1 MPPMISKAKL
11 IGAIL
16 IAGGVVWLIM
26 NLNISREKTIEAG
39 DIVVSP
45 VSNPSAIAGSF
56 KVYTPLLKKNNTIPS
71 KGIGGACL
79 VANLN
84 PNYPVSVDISGVPR
98 SRSCSLNSDCQ
109 GGLNSL
115 GWNGYCDGKTK
126 ICWVRPGPDT
136 EFCNRSKDYAP
147 AIPLPGKV
155 WEDWVINPAPKDG
168 PHPFQRSPSAFE
180 WRVVACLNG
189 IDPNTGQSNTDCGTP
204 DGPNRV
210 EVLGKVTPVNYK
222 PF

>member
-11 IGAIL
+11 IGTTL
-16 IAGGVVWLIM
+16 IGAGVVWLIM

-56 KVYTPLLKKNNTIPS
+56 RVYTPILKKNNTILS
-71 KGIGGACL
+71 EGIGGACL

-84 PNYPVSVDISGVPR
+84 PIYPGAPDISGVPR
-98 SRSCSLNSDCQ
+98 TRHCSLNSECQ
-109 GGLNSL
+109 NGLKT
-115 GWNGYCDGKTK
+115 GWAGYCDGKAK

-136 EFCNRSKDYAP
+136 EFCNRSKDYV
-147 AIPLPGKV
+147 PGKV

-189 IDPNTGQSNTDCGTP
+189 TGSADCGTP